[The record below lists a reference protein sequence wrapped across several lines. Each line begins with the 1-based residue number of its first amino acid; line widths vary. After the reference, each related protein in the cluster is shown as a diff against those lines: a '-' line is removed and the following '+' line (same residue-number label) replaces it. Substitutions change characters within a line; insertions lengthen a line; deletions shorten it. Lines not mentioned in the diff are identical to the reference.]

1 MVRKRA
7 HNPDTVVM
15 ASNSSVLP
23 AGQISGSA
31 LDDYDVMTSSTMSI
45 ISEAESDLDTSGGS
59 ARSMSTS
66 VVNSHTSNN
75 AGQASSFRSSP
86 LPSYGQNSG
95 KNNRKSEAWYSH
107 ILTIEDLVEVD
118 PPRGKFIFNLQEL
131 VTKKQAILSSHEL
144 STEVCYLVI

>member
-7 HNPDTVVM
+7 HNPDNVAMT
-15 ASNSSVLP
+15 SNPSVLP
-23 AGQISGSA
+23 AGQIGGSA

-59 ARSMSTS
+59 GRSMSTS
-66 VVNSHTSNN
+66 VVNAHTINN
-75 AGQASSFRSSP
+75 AGQNSSFRSSP
-86 LPSYGQNSG
+86 LPSYNQNCG

-144 STEVCYLVI
+144 STEVCFR